1 MQMPI
6 EEAVWLMACPFWTAT
21 KVDGSLKYCHRTVVL
36 KQTIDNTRC
45 DLK

>member
-6 EEAVWLMACPFWTAT
+6 EEAVWLMACPFRTEA
-21 KVDGSLKYCHRTVVL
+21 KVGGSLKYCHTTVVL
-36 KQTIDNTRC
+36 KQTINNTRC